1 MTTLIHPAA
10 IIEDGAKLGK
20 QVKVGPYCV
29 VGPDVRMGDG
39 CELMSHVVIT
49 GHTRLGN
56 NNRVFP
62 FSSIGQIPQD
72 LKYHGEASEVII
84 GDNNQIREN
93 VTINAGTEGGGM
105 VTRIGSHNIL
115 MAYSH
120 IAHDCI
126 LGNGIVL
133 ANCATLAG
141 HVDVADDAIIGGLSA
156 IQQFVRIGRLAM
168 IGGMSGVT
176 KDVAPFTLLAGGYR
190 AGLSGLNIIGL
201 KRHGFSLQQV
211 GRLKEIYRLLLQES
225 GKRQERL
232 LEAEALL
239 GAHASS
245 DAKDTD
251 ADARHMIAFI
261 RAAKRGLM
269 MHGRDA
275 D

>member
-1 MTTLIHPAA
+1 MTVMIHPTA
-10 IIEDGAKLGK
+10 IIENGARLGSN
-20 QVKVGPYCV
+20 VKIGPYCV
-29 VGPDVRMGDG
+29 VGADVSMGDD
-39 CELMSHVVIT
+39 CELLSHVVVSGRT
-49 GHTRLGN
+49 TMGN
-56 NNRVFP
+56 HNRIFP
-62 FSSIGQIPQD
+62 FSAIGQIPQD

-105 VTRIGSHNIL
+105 VTRIGNNNML
-115 MAYSH
+115 MAYAH
-120 IAHDCI
+120 IAHDCM

-141 HVDVADDAIIGGLSA
+141 HVEVDDDAIIGGLSA
-156 IQQFVRIGRLAM
+156 IQQFVRIGRLSM

-176 KDVAPFTLLAGGYR
+176 KDVTPFTLLAGGYR

-201 KRHGFSLQQV
+201 KRHRFSLQQV
-211 GRLKEIYRLLLQES
+211 GRLKEVYRLLLQDS
-225 GKRQERL
+225 GKREQRL

-239 GAHASS
+239 L
-245 DAKDTD
+245 DDDTD
-251 ADARHMIAFI
+251 GRHMIEFI
-261 RAAKRGLM
+261 RSAKRGLM

>member
-1 MTTLIHPAA
+1 MSAAIHPSA
-10 IIEDGAKLGK
+10 IIEDGAQIGSD
-20 QVKVGPYCV
+20 VKIGPYCV
-29 VGPDVRMGDG
+29 IGADVRMGDG
-39 CELMSHVVIT
+39 CELMSHVVVT
-49 GHTRLGN
+49 GHTTMGRG
-56 NNRVFP
+56 NRVFP

-105 VTRIGSHNIL
+105 VTRIGSNNIL
-115 MAYSH
+115 MAYCH

-141 HVDVADDAIIGGLSA
+141 HVEVADDAIIGGLSA
-156 IQQFVRIGRLAM
+156 IQQFVRIGRLSM

-176 KDVAPFTLLAGGYR
+176 KDVTPFTLLAGGYR

-211 GRLKEIYRLLLQES
+211 GRLKEVYRLLLQDS
-225 GKRQERL
+225 GKREERL
-232 LEAEALL
+232 LEAEAML
-239 GAHASS
+239 S
-245 DAKDTD
+245 DDD
-251 ADARHMIAFI
+251 ADARQMIAFI
-261 RAAKRGLM
+261 RSAKRGLM

-275 D
+275 

>member
-1 MTTLIHPAA
+1 MSSMIHPSAV
-10 IIEDGAKLGK
+10 IEDGAQLGSD
-20 QVKVGPYCV
+20 VKIGPYCV
-29 VGPDVRMGDG
+29 IGADVRMGDG

-49 GHTRLGN
+49 GHTRLGSG
-56 NNRVFP
+56 NRVFP

-105 VTRIGSHNIL
+105 LTRIGSDNIL
-115 MAYSH
+115 MAYVH
-120 IAHDCI
+120 VAHDCL

-141 HVDVADDAIIGGLSA
+141 HVEVDDHAIIGGLSA
-156 IQQFVRIGRLAM
+156 IQQFVRIGRLSM

-176 KDVAPFTLLAGGYR
+176 KDVTPFTLLAGGYR

-211 GRLKEIYRLLLQES
+211 GRLKEVYRLLLQDS
-225 GKRQERL
+225 GKREERL
-232 LEAEALL
+232 LEAESLL
-239 GAHASS
+239 S
-245 DAKDTD
+245 DDDTD
-251 ADARHMIAFI
+251 ARYMIEFI
-261 RAAKRGLM
+261 RSAKRGLM
-269 MHGRDA
+269 MHGRDS
-275 D
+275 